1 MSTEDWA
8 SCARQRETRPA
19 QGTMAG
25 WGARR
30 RAHAARRESD
40 QGARQAGEGM
50 EQGLSRTQ
58 RNSRREKLLDRGSY
72 GAGAGIW
79 QHAQEA
85 RPWGADRARRAE
97 GLGEL
102 RRAEKLG
109 RAQEL

>member
-1 MSTEDWA
+1 
-8 SCARQRETRPA
+8 
-19 QGTMAG
+19 MAG